1 MKRFIAAFAAGSVFL
16 VLGVSTSVAQ
26 EEEKSDVATPVELF
40 ACNYNEGKGP
50 ADLDA
55 AAATWNDWADDA
67 GVDDYSAWTL
77 VPYYSSP
84 EQDFDFLWLGGS
96 SSAKSLG
103 KIQDDFLSNGGAAR
117 QGFNDAINCEAHVNY
132 ATLEIKAPPER
143 EDSSNIV
150 ISFSDCDME
159 DGVSFRDI
167 APALGDWAD
176 YRESNGSTSGMWV
189 LFPAY
194 GGGDEDF
201 DFKFIGAWQNL
212 EDQGAD
218 WDQYSADGRHKARE
232 LFAGKVS
239 CNASRVYLAKNR
251 RIGSSDDE

>member
-1 MKRFIAAFAAGSVFL
+1 MKRFITAFAAGSMFL
-16 VLGVSTSVAQ
+16 VVGMSAGVAQ

-55 AAATWNDWADDA
+55 AVATWNEWADEA

-103 KIQDDFLSNGGAAR
+103 SIQDNYLRNAGAAR
-117 QGFNDAINCEAHVNY
+117 QGFNDVLNCDTHVNY
-132 ATLEIKAPPER
+132 ATVQLKAPPER

-150 ISFSDCDME
+150 ISFSDCNMA
-159 DGVSFRDI
+159 DGVRFGDV
-167 APALGDWAD
+167 APALGEWAD
-176 YRESNGSTSGMWV
+176 YREEQGSTSGMWV

-194 GGGDEDF
+194 GGGGEEF
-201 DFKFIGAWQNL
+201 DFKFVAAWQNL

-218 WDQYSADGRHKARE
+218 WDQYSAAGRHKARE
-232 LFAGKVS
+232 LFAGKLDCDS
-239 CNASRVYLAKNR
+239 SRVYLTKNR
-251 RIGSSDDE
+251 RMGSSDDE

>member
-1 MKRFIAAFAAGSVFL
+1 MKRLFTAFAVGSIFL
-16 VLGVSTSVAQ
+16 GLGVSTGIAQ

-40 ACNYNEGKGP
+40 ACNYNDGKGP

-67 GVDDYSAWTL
+67 GIDDYSAWTL

-103 KIQDDFLSNGGAAR
+103 SIQDNYIANAGDA
-117 QGFNDAINCEAHVNY
+117 QKGFNEVLNCGAHVNY
-132 ATLEIKAPPER
+132 ATLQIKAPPER
-143 EDSSNIV
+143 DDSSKIV
-150 ISFSDCDME
+150 ISFSDCDLA
-159 DGVSFRDI
+159 DGVSFGDV
-167 APALGDWAD
+167 APALDEWAD
-176 YRESNGSTSGMWV
+176 YKEEQGSTSGMWV

-218 WDQYSADGRHKARE
+218 WDQYSASGRIKARE

-251 RIGSSDDE
+251 RMASSDDE